1 MLLSTSEL
9 VSASS
14 SSGVIQMSSRS
25 VFLNEPDVTLI
36 NNIIVF
42 SPDSSDKSGKTIF
55 EYVVAADYADT
66 LIAIEAVN

>member
-14 SSGVIQMSSRS
+14 SSGVIQMASRS

-36 NNIIVF
+36 TNMIVF
-42 SPDSSDKSGKTIF
+42 SPESSDKSGKAIF

>member
-1 MLLSTSEL
+1 M
-9 VSASS
+9 A
-14 SSGVIQMSSRS
+14 SRS

-36 NNIIVF
+36 TNMIVF
-42 SPDSSDKSGKTIF
+42 SPESSDKSGKAIF